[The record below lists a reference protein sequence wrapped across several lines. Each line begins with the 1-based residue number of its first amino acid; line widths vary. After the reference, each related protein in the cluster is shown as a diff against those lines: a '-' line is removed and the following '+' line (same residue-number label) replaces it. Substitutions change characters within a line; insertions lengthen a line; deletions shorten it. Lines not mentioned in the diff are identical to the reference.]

1 MITHIRIDGFK
12 SFLDFELDV
21 PPLLALVG
29 PNSSGKSN
37 LFDALVFI
45 REMPSGKAF
54 TDSPRGRSHELFH
67 QVSKGTP
74 VETFRVDA
82 ESLTHV
88 ESDLRAVTYFSG
100 VGEQRPLD
108 FAVGVP
114 SGTFGIRCG
123 IEHFGHLPDEARSI
137 VADASEATR
146 EALVPISGDFR
157 HVRSLLFRAEEAWRL
172 YQPDPARMREAA
184 DEADRSALDPDGRN
198 LAAVLGR
205 LHGSTAFE
213 DLVNDF
219 LALTPD
225 VVGIEPYLDE
235 RRGEW
240 LFDVLVDG
248 EGKVSSRLLSDGT
261 LRILGLLAI
270 LHDQEHPGVILL
282 EEIENGLHPSRLA
295 ELLRRIER
303 KVTDFNDPAWPNE
316 PLRQV
321 IMTTHSP
328 VVVSELYRLRR
339 ESLIFLNTAVRVDP
353 ENDRV
358 SRVTVAKPVR
368 DEGEPGTFV
377 SPRQVR
383 AFLNTVGT
391 V

>member
-37 LFDALVFI
+37 FFDALDFVKS
-45 REMPSGKAF
+45 SGLINGE
-54 TDSPRGRSHELFH
+54 PLRGRYRDQFH
-67 QVSKGTP
+67 HVSKGL
-74 VETFRVDA
+74 EIA
-82 ESLTHV
+82 
-88 ESDLRAVTYFSG
+88 DLS
-100 VGEQRPLD
+100 
-108 FAVGVP
+108 VGVKALTWTP
-114 SGTFGIRCG
+114 LGLLPFDYAATATGERGLAPDSELVLSSFDSAGLGQFGDLKSPLQVAADMFKLHKR
-123 IEHFGHLPDEARSI
+123 HPDS
-137 VADASEATR
+137 
-146 EALVPISGDFR
+146 P
-157 HVRSLLFRAEEAWRL
+157 LFAIFFPYELRTWRL
-172 YQPDPARMREAA
+172 YKPDPDRMRG
-184 DEADRSALDPDGRN
+184 LGDGVDSGPLTSDGSN

-205 LHGSTAFE
+205 IRRTGVFE
-213 DLVNDF
+213 DLLNDF
-219 LALTPD
+219 IALTPD
-225 VVGIEPYLDE
+225 VVDLVPYLDE
-235 RRGEW
+235 RRHEW
-240 LFDVLVDG
+240 AFDVVIDG
-248 EGKVSSRLLSDGT
+248 QGDVSSTLLSDGT
-261 LRILGLLAI
+261 LRILGLLAAI
-270 LHDQEHPGVILL
+270 HDPDHAGTLL
-282 EEIENGLHPSRLA
+282 IEEVENGLHPSRLA

-303 KVTDFNDPAWPNE
+303 KITDMDDPATLNE

-353 ENDRV
+353 ESDRV

-383 AFLNTVGT
+383 AFLSTVGT